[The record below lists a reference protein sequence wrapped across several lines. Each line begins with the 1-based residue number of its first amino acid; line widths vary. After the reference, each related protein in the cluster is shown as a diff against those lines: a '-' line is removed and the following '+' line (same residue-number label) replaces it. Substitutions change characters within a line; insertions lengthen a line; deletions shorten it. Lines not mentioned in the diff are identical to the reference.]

1 MTFRSPRALG
11 LGAALLLAAAPTAML
26 RAQNAPAPD
35 RRPTIAV
42 LYFNNG
48 AIGKAADFE
57 ALSKGIADLLI
68 TDLSANQNI
77 RVVERDRLQALLQEQ
92 DLSQTPRI
100 DDATALR
107 LGKVLGAHHIIK
119 GGFVVDPK
127 GRMRLDAHA
136 VNVETTK
143 VDYVETV
150 SGKSDDVLDLI
161 SQLSA
166 KLNKG
171 LHLPE
176 LSASSGG
183 ASSGAGAGSSGA
195 QPAAPSGGGKQVAS
209 SNIKGSPFQAV
220 MLYSRALAAE
230 DQGKKEEAVELYKK
244 TLAVFPDNEKAKA
257 RLAKLEGSE

>member
-1 MTFRSPRALG
+1 MTLRSLRALG
-11 LGAALLLAAAPTAML
+11 LGAALLVAAAPAL

-77 RVVERDRLQALLQEQ
+77 RVVERDRLQSLLQEQ
-92 DLSQTPRI
+92 DLSQTTRI

-166 KLNKG
+166 KLNEG
-171 LHLPE
+171 LHLPD
-176 LSASSGG
+176 LAAPVGG
-183 ASSGAGAGSSGA
+183 ASSGADAGSSSA
-195 QPAAPSGGGKQVAS
+195 QPAGAATGGGKQVAS
-209 SNIKGSPFQAV
+209 ANIKGSPFQAV

-230 DQGKKEEAVELYKK
+230 DQGKKAEAVELYKK
-244 TLAVFPDNEKAKA
+244 TLAVFPDNEKAKV

>member
-1 MTFRSPRALG
+1 MTIRSLRALG
-11 LGAALLLAAAPTAML
+11 LGAALLLAAAPLSL
-26 RAQNAPAPD
+26 RAQNAPASAPD

-48 AIGKAADFE
+48 AIGRAADFE

-92 DLSQTPRI
+92 DLSQTNRI

-161 SQLSA
+161 AQLST

-176 LSASSGG
+176 LSAATGD
-183 ASSGAGAGSSGA
+183 AGAGAGSSGA
-195 QPAAPSGGGKQVAS
+195 QPSSEPAGGKQVAA

-230 DQGKKEEAVELYKK
+230 DQGKKAEAVELYKK

>member
-1 MTFRSPRALG
+1 MPIRSPRALG
-11 LGAALLLAAAPTAML
+11 LGAALLLAAAPAL

-48 AIGKAADFE
+48 AIGRAADFE

-92 DLSQTPRI
+92 DLSQTNRI

-161 SQLSA
+161 AQLST

-176 LSASSGG
+176 LSATTGD
-183 ASSGAGAGSSGA
+183 AGAGAGSSGA
-195 QPAAPSGGGKQVAS
+195 QPSSEPAAGKQVAA

-230 DQGKKEEAVELYKK
+230 DQGKKAEAVELYKK

>member
-1 MTFRSPRALG
+1 MTIRFPRALG
-11 LGAALLLAAAPTAML
+11 LGAALLLAAAPLAA

-68 TDLSANQNI
+68 TDLSANPNI
-77 RVVERDRLQALLQEQ
+77 RVVERDRLQSLLQEQ
-92 DLSQTPRI
+92 DLSQTNRI

-161 SQLSA
+161 AQLST

-176 LSASSGG
+176 LSAATGD
-183 ASSGAGAGSSGA
+183 AGAGSSGA
-195 QPAAPSGGGKQVAS
+195 QPSGEPASGGQQVAA

-230 DQGKKEEAVELYKK
+230 DQGKKAEAVELYKK

>member
-1 MTFRSPRALG
+1 MTFRSSRALG
-11 LGAALLLAAAPTAML
+11 LGAALLLAAAPML

-48 AIGKAADFE
+48 AIGKAADYE

-68 TDLSANQNI
+68 TDLSANPNI
-77 RVVERDRLQALLQEQ
+77 RVVERDRLQQLLEEQ
-92 DLSQTPRI
+92 DLSQTNRI

-143 VDYVETV
+143 VDHVETV
-150 SGKSDDVLDLI
+150 SGKADDVLDLI
-161 SQLSA
+161 AQLST
-166 KLNKG
+166 KLNDG

-176 LSASSGG
+176 LSASTGG
-183 ASSGAGAGSSGA
+183 DADAGSSSA
-195 QPAAPSGGGKQVAS
+195 PASSEAPSSASGGGKQVAAT
-209 SNIKGSPFQAV
+209 NIKGSPFQAV

-230 DQGKKEEAVELYKK
+230 DQGRKAEAVELYKK